1 MDKTQIFIFAF
12 AMVFLAFRIY
22 QKYIKKGT
30 GKSGTDTK
38 DATESKFSS
47 PSKDDDYEPYSRK

>member
-1 MDKTQIFIFAF
+1 MDKTQIFIIAF

-30 GKSGTDTK
+30 EKSETDTK
-38 DATESKFSS
+38 DIAGSKFSS